1 MTTQRFNNVPIKLE
15 RLTDDDA
22 IALREAVLERV
33 VTGFSELQVCEGV
46 LMERGLMAA
55 PQEPIE
61 EGVVDQNQ
69 LTFEL
74 GE

>member
-33 VTGFSELQVCEGV
+33 VTGFSELQVCE
-46 LMERGLMAA
+46 AS
-55 PQEPIE
+55 
-61 EGVVDQNQ
+61 
-69 LTFEL
+69 
-74 GE
+74 